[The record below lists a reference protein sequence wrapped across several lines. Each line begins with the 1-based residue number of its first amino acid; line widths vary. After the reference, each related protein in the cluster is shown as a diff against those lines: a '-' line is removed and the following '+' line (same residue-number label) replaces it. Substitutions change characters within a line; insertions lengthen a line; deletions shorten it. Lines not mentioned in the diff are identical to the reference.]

1 MKTEKDVFD
10 ELEDLLV
17 EDAAKVYSPGVIKHF
32 MEPKNYGAIDHPD
45 AYTFM
50 SGICGD
56 TIGIF
61 LKVMEGKIAEIG
73 FVTDGCGPTVA
84 CGSALTCMAH
94 GQSVSDAAKITSH
107 DLIQYLGGLPVE
119 NTHCADLAVNT
130 LRGALEK
137 LPNGKCPSKTT

>member
-1 MKTEKDVFD
+1 MKNEKDVFD

-17 EDAAKVYSPGVIKHF
+17 EDAAKVYSPGVMRHF
-32 MEPKNYGAIDHPD
+32 MEPKNYGAIDNPD

-61 LKVMEGKIAEIG
+61 LKVVEGKIAEIG

-94 GQSVSDAAKITSH
+94 GRSVSEAAEITSH

-137 LPNGKCPSKTT
+137 LPNGKCPSETA